1 MRLLIKIVAMRK
13 SKQRKLNNTASSTT
27 TPKTQT
33 FMEHV
38 RELRGRLVWV
48 ALWFV
53 LVTGAAFP
61 FFEDIIKLLMKPL
74 GNEKLYYLT
83 PIGGVSFAIKVC
95 MYVGMVATIPV
106 LVYHLYQFISP
117 VMKRRS
123 ARRTILYVSLSTLL
137 AAVGIVFAYLVTLPS
152 AMHFLTGFTIGGV
165 SAMLTVDSYLSFIV
179 AYVLASALMFQV
191 PLVMVIIDRI
201 TPMPP
206 SSWNKYQRH
215 MIVAAFIIAMLI
227 TPSPEITT
235 QFTLAAPTILM
246 YQIGILLVWLRHRQ
260 LKPKE
265 ETSDSESLEQV
276 LVDEVVR
283 PLNQPALEQQSVT
296 PATVVTPRARSLS
309 DVTPGRVDVLMR
321 YRPAR
326 SRNTTVAVPPRQRS
340 QETLSSHVNRK
351 PATRVSID
359 GFFSASDT

>member
-1 MRLLIKIVAMRK
+1 M
-13 SKQRKLNNTASSTT
+13 
-27 TPKTQT
+27 PKTLT

-48 ALWFV
+48 SLWFV

-61 FFEDIIKLLMKPL
+61 FFEEIIKLLMKPL

-83 PIGGVSFAIKVC
+83 PIGGISFAIKVC
-95 MYVGMVATIPV
+95 MYVGMVATIPI
-106 LVYHLYQFISP
+106 LIYHLYQFISP

-123 ARRTILYVSLSTLL
+123 AKQAMVYVSLSTLL
-137 AAVGIVFAYLVTLPS
+137 AAIGIVFAYLITLPS

-191 PLVMVIIDRI
+191 PLIMVIIDRI

-215 MIVAAFIIAMLI
+215 MIVAAFVIAMLI

-246 YQIGILLVWLRHRQ
+246 YQVGILLVWLRHRQ
-260 LKPKE
+260 LRQKALAVVHESPRVQPVE
-265 ETSDSESLEQV
+265 EAPSPT
-276 LVDEVVR
+276 R
-283 PLNQPALEQQSVT
+283 QPVPSQQSAPVAPAPVIAIT
-296 PATVVTPRARSLS
+296 PQKQRPVI
-309 DVTPGRVDVLMR
+309 TPGRVDVLMR
-321 YRPAR
+321 YKPAHAR
-326 SRNTTVAVPPRQRS
+326 AATVTVPPRQAAQDVLAAQVRP
-340 QETLSSHVNRK
+340 ERRLR
-351 PATRVSID
+351 PAGRASID
-359 GFFSASDT
+359 GFFPASDT

>member
-1 MRLLIKIVAMRK
+1 
-13 SKQRKLNNTASSTT
+13 
-27 TPKTQT
+27 
-33 FMEHV
+33 MEHIH
-38 RELRGRLVWV
+38 ELRGRLVWV

-53 LVTGAAFP
+53 LATGIAFP
-61 FFEDIIKLLMKPL
+61 FFGDIIKLLMKPL

-123 ARRTILYVSLSTLL
+123 AKRTILYVSLSTLL

-152 AMHFLTGFTIGGV
+152 AMRFLTGFTIGGV

-179 AYVLASALMFQV
+179 AYVVASALMFQV
-191 PLVMVIIDRI
+191 PLIMVIIDRI

-215 MIVAAFIIAMLI
+215 MIIGAFIIAMLI

-235 QFTLAAPTILM
+235 QFSLAAPTILM
-246 YQIGILLVWLRHRQ
+246 YQIGILLVWMRHRQ
-260 LKPKE
+260 VKSEKASASKTLERELVE
-265 ETSDSESLEQV
+265 EGT
-276 LVDEVVR
+276 
-283 PLNQPALEQQSVT
+283 QPHPQTVLEQQSAPVT
-296 PATVVTPRARSLS
+296 AMIAPKPHSGAI
-309 DVTPGRVDVLMR
+309 PGRVDVLVR
-321 YRPAR
+321 YKPTSAR
-326 SRNTTVAVPPRQRS
+326 NRTVAVPPRQKPQDILGS
-340 QETLSSHVNRK
+340 QARPQIGQNPGGRL
-351 PATRVSID
+351 SID
-359 GFFSASDT
+359 GFFPASDA

>member
-1 MRLLIKIVAMRK
+1 MRK
-13 SKQRKLNNTASSTT
+13 LKQRKLNNTATSKTA
-27 TPKTQT
+27 PKTLT
-33 FMEHV
+33 FMDHV
-38 RELRGRLVWV
+38 HELRGRLVWV

-53 LVTGAAFP
+53 LATGIAFP
-61 FFEDIIKLLMKPL
+61 FFGNIIKLLMKPL

-123 ARRTILYVSLSTLL
+123 AKRAILYVSLSTIL
-137 AAVGIVFAYLVTLPS
+137 AVIGITFAYLVTLPS

-179 AYVLASALMFQV
+179 AYVLASALMFQI
-191 PLVMVIIDRI
+191 PLVMVIVDRI

-235 QFTLAAPTILM
+235 QFSLAAPIILM

-260 LKPKE
+260 RKPVEKFNTADTVERELIE
-265 ETSDSESLEQV
+265 EVTQ
-276 LVDEVVR
+276 
-283 PLNQPALEQQSVT
+283 PQPAMQPT
-296 PATVVTPRARSLS
+296 NTIGTTVVTQSKPRP
-309 DVTPGRVDVLMR
+309 VTTPGRVDVLMR
-321 YRPAR
+321 YKPAR
-326 SRNTTVAVPPRQRS
+326 SRSASLNVPARQVS
-340 QETLSSHVNRK
+340 QTMPTSQASLRMNRNDGVR
-351 PATRVSID
+351 TSID
-359 GFFSASDT
+359 GFFPAGDA

>member
-1 MRLLIKIVAMRK
+1 
-13 SKQRKLNNTASSTT
+13 
-27 TPKTQT
+27 
-33 FMEHV
+33 MEHV

-53 LVTGAAFP
+53 LVTGVAFP

-123 ARRTILYVSLSTLL
+123 AKRAILYVSLSTLL

-246 YQIGILLVWLRHRQ
+246 YQIGILLVWMRHRQ
-260 LKPKE
+260 LKPKKASIN
-265 ETSDSESLEQV
+265 TLEQE
-276 LVDEVVR
+276 LVKEVVAPR
-283 PLNQPALEQQSVT
+283 SQPVLEQQEAPRT
-296 PATVVTPRARSLS
+296 PVAAPKPRPVGL
-309 DVTPGRVDVLMR
+309 TPGRVDVLMR
-321 YRPAR
+321 YKPAHA
-326 SRNTTVAVPPRQRS
+326 RNTTVAVPTRQKPLTQDALAPQVRP
-340 QETLSSHVNRK
+340 QANRR
-351 PATRVSID
+351 PVARVSID
-359 GFFSASDT
+359 GFFPASDA

>member
-1 MRLLIKIVAMRK
+1 MD
-13 SKQRKLNNTASSTT
+13 
-27 TPKTQT
+27 
-33 FMEHV
+33 HV
-38 RELRGRLVWV
+38 HELRGRLVWV

-53 LVTGAAFP
+53 LATGIAFP

-95 MYVGMVATIPV
+95 MYVGMIATIPV

-123 ARRTILYVSLSTLL
+123 AKRTIWYVSLSTLL
-137 AAVGIVFAYLVTLPS
+137 AAIGIVFAYLVTLPS

-191 PLVMVIIDRI
+191 PLIMVIIDRI
-201 TPMPP
+201 IPMPP
-206 SSWNKYQRH
+206 SSWNKYQRY

-235 QFTLAAPTILM
+235 QFSLAVPTILM
-246 YQIGILLVWLRHRQ
+246 YQIGILLVWMRHRQ
-260 LKPKE
+260 AKSE
-265 ETSDSESLEQV
+265 QTSTDSTLEQE
-276 LVDEVVR
+276 LVEEVR
-283 PLNQPALEQQSVT
+283 QPHLQTALEQQSIPGT
-296 PATVVTPRARSLS
+296 ATTASKPRFAA
-309 DVTPGRVDVLMR
+309 VPGRVDVLMR
-321 YRPAR
+321 YEPAR
-326 SRNTTVAVPPRQRS
+326 ARNRTVAVPSRQKPQGALGS
-340 QETLSSHVNRK
+340 QDRPQISQN
-351 PATRVSID
+351 PGGRVSID
-359 GFFSASDT
+359 GFFSGK

>member
-1 MRLLIKIVAMRK
+1 MD
-13 SKQRKLNNTASSTT
+13 
-27 TPKTQT
+27 
-33 FMEHV
+33 HV
-38 RELRGRLVWV
+38 HELRGRLVWV

-53 LVTGAAFP
+53 LATGIAFP

-95 MYVGMVATIPV
+95 MYVGMIATIPV

-123 ARRTILYVSLSTLL
+123 AKRTLLYVALSTVLS
-137 AAVGIVFAYLVTLPS
+137 AVGIVFAYVVTLPS

-179 AYVLASALMFQV
+179 AYVLASALMFQI

-235 QFTLAAPTILM
+235 QFSLAAPTILM

-260 LKPKE
+260 KKPVE
-265 ETSDSESLEQV
+265 ELSADILEHE
-276 LVDEVVR
+276 LVEEVTQPQPVMQTVNVSQAPVAAPAKPR
-283 PLNQPALEQQSVT
+283 PT
-296 PATVVTPRARSLS
+296 
-309 DVTPGRVDVLMR
+309 VTPGRVDVLMR
-321 YRPAR
+321 YKPTRSRSTSLKIPAR
-326 SRNTTVAVPPRQRS
+326 QTSQATVAPQAPLRVNRNTGIRT
-340 QETLSSHVNRK
+340 
-351 PATRVSID
+351 SID
-359 GFFSASDT
+359 GFFPAGDA

>member
-1 MRLLIKIVAMRK
+1 
-13 SKQRKLNNTASSTT
+13 
-27 TPKTQT
+27 
-33 FMEHV
+33 MEHV

-61 FFEDIIKLLMKPL
+61 FFEDIIKLLMRPL

-123 ARRTILYVSLSTLL
+123 AKRAILYVSLSTLL

-246 YQIGILLVWLRHRQ
+246 YQIGILLVWMRHRQ
-260 LKPKE
+260 LKPK
-265 ETSDSESLEQV
+265 TANVDTLEQK
-276 LVDEVVR
+276 LVEEVVEPR
-283 PLNQPALEQQSVT
+283 VPQPIPEVQAT
-296 PATVVTPRARSLS
+296 PMVAVASNSHSRI
-309 DVTPGRVDVLMR
+309 TPGRVDVLMR
-321 YRPAR
+321 YKPAHA
-326 SRNTTVAVPPRQRS
+326 RNATVAVPPRQKPS
-340 QETLSSHVNRK
+340 QDLASQVRPQTSR
-351 PATRVSID
+351 PASRVSID
-359 GFFSASDT
+359 GFFPAGDI

>member
-1 MRLLIKIVAMRK
+1 
-13 SKQRKLNNTASSTT
+13 
-27 TPKTQT
+27 
-33 FMEHV
+33 MEHV

-123 ARRTILYVSLSTLL
+123 AKRAILYVTLSTLL
-137 AAVGIVFAYLVTLPS
+137 AAVGITFAYLVTLPS

-246 YQIGILLVWLRHRQ
+246 YQIGILLVWMRHRQ
-260 LKPKE
+260 RKPKKANAGVIEQKLVE
-265 ETSDSESLEQV
+265 EVAQPKTQ
-276 LVDEVVR
+276 
-283 PLNQPALEQQSVT
+283 PMPALQTAPVAVMT
-296 PATVVTPRARSLS
+296 PKPRSAI
-309 DVTPGRVDVLMR
+309 TPGRVDVLMR
-321 YRPAR
+321 YKPAR
-326 SRNTTVAVPPRQRS
+326 ARNATVAVPSRQ
-340 QETLSSHVNRK
+340 K
-351 PATRVSID
+351 PAPDILASQVQPQSSRPVSRVSID
-359 GFFSASDT
+359 GFFPASDT

>member
-1 MRLLIKIVAMRK
+1 
-13 SKQRKLNNTASSTT
+13 
-27 TPKTQT
+27 
-33 FMEHV
+33 MEHV
-38 RELRGRLVWV
+38 RERRGRLVWV
-48 ALWFV
+48 SLWVV

-123 ARRTILYVSLSTLL
+123 AKRAVLYVSLSTLL
-137 AAVGIVFAYLVTLPS
+137 AAVGIAFAYLVTLPS

-191 PLVMVIIDRI
+191 PLIMVIIDRI

-260 LKPKE
+260 QKPKKVSA
-265 ETSDSESLEQV
+265 ETLEQK
-276 LVDEVVR
+276 LVEEVTVR
-283 PLNQPALEQQSVT
+283 PIEPTPEQPST
-296 PATVVTPRARSLS
+296 PVVAVAPPKPRPAGI
-309 DVTPGRVDVLMR
+309 TPGRVDVLMR
-321 YRPAR
+321 YKPAHA
-326 SRNTTVAVPPRQRS
+326 RNTTVAVPPRQKPQDILAS
-340 QETLSSHVNRK
+340 QVQPQVRRNST
-351 PATRVSID
+351 PRVSID
-359 GFFSASDT
+359 GFFPASDT

>member
-1 MRLLIKIVAMRK
+1 
-13 SKQRKLNNTASSTT
+13 
-27 TPKTQT
+27 
-33 FMEHV
+33 MEHV

-48 ALWFV
+48 SLWFV

-123 ARRTILYVSLSTLL
+123 AKRAVLYVSLSTLL

-260 LKPKE
+260 QKPKKVSA
-265 ETSDSESLEQV
+265 ETLEQK
-276 LVDEVVR
+276 LVEEVTVR
-283 PLNQPALEQQSVT
+283 PIEPTPEQPST
-296 PATVVTPRARSLS
+296 PVVAVAPPKPRPAGI
-309 DVTPGRVDVLMR
+309 TPGRVDVLMR
-321 YRPAR
+321 YKPAHA
-326 SRNTTVAVPPRQRS
+326 RNTTVAVPPRQKPQDILAS
-340 QETLSSHVNRK
+340 QVQPQVRRNST
-351 PATRVSID
+351 PRVSID
-359 GFFSASDT
+359 GFFPASDT

>member
-1 MRLLIKIVAMRK
+1 M
-13 SKQRKLNNTASSTT
+13 
-27 TPKTQT
+27 PKTQT

-123 ARRTILYVSLSTLL
+123 AKRAILYVSLSTLL

-246 YQIGILLVWLRHRQ
+246 YQIGILLVWMRHRQ
-260 LKPKE
+260 LKPKTASVDTFEQKLVE
-265 ETSDSESLEQV
+265 EVITPHVPQPVPEIQATP
-276 LVDEVVR
+276 VVAVASN
-283 PLNQPALEQQSVT
+283 PH
-296 PATVVTPRARSLS
+296 PRI
-309 DVTPGRVDVLMR
+309 TPGRVDVLMR
-321 YRPAR
+321 YKPAHA
-326 SRNTTVAVPPRQRS
+326 RNTTVAVPSRQ
-340 QETLSSHVNRK
+340 K
-351 PATRVSID
+351 PAQDILASQVRPQANRPASRVSID
-359 GFFSASDT
+359 GFFPASDT

>member
-1 MRLLIKIVAMRK
+1 
-13 SKQRKLNNTASSTT
+13 
-27 TPKTQT
+27 
-33 FMEHV
+33 MEHV

-48 ALWFV
+48 VLWFV

-123 ARRTILYVSLSTLL
+123 AKRAILYVLLSTSL
-137 AAVGIVFAYLVTLPS
+137 AAIGIAFAYLVTLPS

-215 MIVAAFIIAMLI
+215 MIVGAFIIAMLI

-246 YQIGILLVWLRHRQ
+246 YQIGILLVWMRHRQ
-260 LKPKE
+260 LKTKKVSVSTLEEELVEEVTEPRPQPVPERQSAPPVVAVAPK
-265 ETSDSESLEQV
+265 S
-276 LVDEVVR
+276 R
-283 PLNQPALEQQSVT
+283 PAGL
-296 PATVVTPRARSLS
+296 
-309 DVTPGRVDVLMR
+309 TPGRVDVLMR
-321 YRPAR
+321 YKPAR
-326 SRNTTVAVPPRQRS
+326 ARNGTVTVPPRQNPQDVLAS
-340 QETLSSHVNRK
+340 QIRPQVNRV
-351 PATRVSID
+351 PASRVTID
-359 GFFSASDT
+359 GFFPASDA

>member
-1 MRLLIKIVAMRK
+1 MRK
-13 SKQRKLNNTASSTT
+13 YKQRKLNNTASSKI
-27 TPKTQT
+27 TPKTLT

-48 ALWFV
+48 VLWFV

-123 ARRTILYVSLSTLL
+123 AKRAILYVLLSTSL
-137 AAVGIVFAYLVTLPS
+137 AAIGIAFAYLVTLPS

-215 MIVAAFIIAMLI
+215 MIVGAFIIAMLI

-246 YQIGILLVWLRHRQ
+246 YQIGILLVWMRHRQ
-260 LKPKE
+260 LKTKKVSAPTLEEELVKE
-265 ETSDSESLEQV
+265 VTEPRPQPVPERQSTPPVVAVAPES
-276 LVDEVVR
+276 R
-283 PLNQPALEQQSVT
+283 PAGL
-296 PATVVTPRARSLS
+296 
-309 DVTPGRVDVLMR
+309 TPGRVDVLMR
-321 YRPAR
+321 YKPAR
-326 SRNTTVAVPPRQRS
+326 ARNVTVTVPPRQNPQDVLAS
-340 QETLSSHVNRK
+340 QIRPQVNRA
-351 PATRVSID
+351 PASRVTID
-359 GFFSASDT
+359 GFFPASDA

>member
-1 MRLLIKIVAMRK
+1 
-13 SKQRKLNNTASSTT
+13 
-27 TPKTQT
+27 
-33 FMEHV
+33 MEHV

-123 ARRTILYVSLSTLL
+123 AKRAILYVSLSTLL

-152 AMHFLTGFTIGGV
+152 AMHFLAGFTIGGV

-215 MIVAAFIIAMLI
+215 MVVAAFIIAMLI

-246 YQIGILLVWLRHRQ
+246 YQIGILLVWMRHRQ
-260 LKPKE
+260 LKPKKE
-265 ETSDSESLEQV
+265 VDANTPLLEQL
-276 LVDEVVR
+276 LVEEVAR
-283 PLNQPALEQQSVT
+283 PVVQPAVEPHRTPVVAVT
-296 PATVVTPRARSLS
+296 PEPRSR
-309 DVTPGRVDVLMR
+309 VTPGRIDVLMR
-321 YRPAR
+321 YKPAHARNATVTVPSRQKPQDVLASQVRPQA
-326 SRNTTVAVPPRQRS
+326 SRNSAP
-340 QETLSSHVNRK
+340 
-351 PATRVSID
+351 RVSID
-359 GFFSASDT
+359 GFFPASDA

>member
-1 MRLLIKIVAMRK
+1 MRK
-13 SKQRKLNNTASSTT
+13 SKQRKLNNTASSKT

-48 ALWFV
+48 VLLFV

-95 MYVGMVATIPV
+95 MYVGMIATIPV

-123 ARRTILYVSLSTLL
+123 AKRAILYVLLSTSL
-137 AAVGIVFAYLVTLPS
+137 AAIGIIFAYLVTLPS

-215 MIVAAFIIAMLI
+215 MIVGAFIIAMLI

-246 YQIGILLVWLRHRQ
+246 YQIGILLVWIRHRQ
-260 LKPKE
+260 LKPK
-265 ETSDSESLEQV
+265 TLAVDTLEQE
-276 LVDEVVR
+276 LVEEVVK
-283 PLNQPALEQQSVT
+283 PHPQPVLEQST
-296 PATVVTPRARSLS
+296 PPVVVTAPQLRPTGI
-309 DVTPGRVDVLMR
+309 TPGRVDVLMR

-326 SRNTTVAVPPRQRS
+326 ARNMTVAVPPRQKS
-340 QETLSSHVNRK
+340 QDALVAQMRPQMSGN
-351 PATRVSID
+351 PAKRVSID
-359 GFFSASDT
+359 GFFPASDT

>member
-1 MRLLIKIVAMRK
+1 
-13 SKQRKLNNTASSTT
+13 
-27 TPKTQT
+27 
-33 FMEHV
+33 MEHV

-117 VMKRRS
+117 VMKRQS
-123 ARRTILYVSLSTLL
+123 AKRTILYVSLSTVL
-137 AAVGIVFAYLVTLPS
+137 AAIGVVFAYLVTLPS

-215 MIVAAFIIAMLI
+215 MIVAAFVIAMLI

-235 QFTLAAPTILM
+235 QFTLAAPTIAM

-260 LKPKE
+260 LKSKPAIVHEPLSVQPIE
-265 ETSDSESLEQV
+265 EAQHPVAEPV
-276 LVDEVVR
+276 
-283 PLNQPALEQQSVT
+283 PLQRSALAAPAPV
-296 PATVVTPRARSLS
+296 AVVTTPQKQRP
-309 DVTPGRVDVLMR
+309 VITPGRVDVLMR
-321 YRPAR
+321 YKPAHARR
-326 SRNTTVAVPPRQRS
+326 STVAVPLRQGAQDVLAAQVRPEQRLRPTS
-340 QETLSSHVNRK
+340 
-351 PATRVSID
+351 RVTID
-359 GFFSASDT
+359 GFFPASDT